1 MTRGWA
7 LAAGVRPLTTA
18 PSREVW
24 PMDARAFNRTKMQW
38 LNALSIECEVSSTAF
53 RIAYLIADH
62 HNRVT
67 GFAWPSRARLA
78 GKICLSSRSI
88 QRAVVQ
94 LEELGW
100 LAVDRKRERSNRYRM
115 SWPPG
120 RKPSPPPEQTEG
132 EDKIVR
138 SERQACPGGEDKT
151 VPQSYSYKYPKTFS
165 SRPGGGKPGKRFS
178 DQGRYEAEII
188 RQHGPEMVEVLQEL
202 NEVNPTAVERL
213 CRMARDGTLTFS
225 DIAAARLAAAQCQG
239 TQR

>member
-1 MTRGWA
+1 
-7 LAAGVRPLTTA
+7 
-18 PSREVW
+18 
-24 PMDARAFNRTKMQW
+24 MDAKRVNREKMQW
-38 LNALSIECEVSSTAF
+38 LNAVSLECEVSSTAF
-53 RIAYLIADH
+53 RVAYLIADH
-62 HNRVT
+62 QNRVT

-100 LAVDRKRERSNRYRM
+100 LAVDRQRERSNRYRM

-120 RKPSPPPEQTEG
+120 RKPLPPPKEAEG

-138 SERQACPGGEDKT
+138 SERQECLNGQDKT
-151 VPQSYSYKYPKTFS
+151 VRQSYSTKYPKTFS
-165 SRPGGGKPGKRFS
+165 SRPGVGTPGKRFS
-178 DQGRYEAEII
+178 DQGKYEAEII
-188 RQHGPEMVEVLQEL
+188 GQFGPGMIEVLQKL
-202 NEVNPTAVERL
+202 NEVDSTAVERL

-239 TQR
+239 AQK

>member
-1 MTRGWA
+1 MHGWA
-7 LAAGVRPLTTA
+7 LAGAVRRRTSA
-18 PSREVW
+18 PSRKAV
-24 PMDARAFNRTKMQW
+24 PMDVRAFNREKMQW
-38 LNALSIECEVSSTAF
+38 LNAVSLECEVSSTAF
-53 RIAYLIADH
+53 RVAYLIADH

-100 LAVDRKRERSNRYRM
+100 LAVDRQRERSNRYRM

-120 RKPSPPPEQTEG
+120 RKPSHPPKEADG
-132 EDKIVR
+132 EDKIVCT
-138 SERQACPGGEDKT
+138 ERQECLSGEDKT
-151 VPQSYSYKYPKTFS
+151 VRQSYSTKYPKTFS

-178 DQGRYEAEII
+178 DQGRYEADII
-188 RQHGPEMVEVLQEL
+188 RQFGPSMIEVLQKL
-202 NEVNPTAVERL
+202 NDVNSTAVERL

-225 DIAAARLAAAQCQG
+225 DIATARLAAAQCQG

>member
-1 MTRGWA
+1 M
-7 LAAGVRPLTTA
+7 
-18 PSREVW
+18 E
-24 PMDARAFNRTKMQW
+24 ARVFNREKMQW
-38 LNALSIECEVSSTAF
+38 LNAVNLECGVSSTAF
-53 RIAYLIADH
+53 RVAYLIADH

-100 LAVDRKRERSNRYRM
+100 LVVDRQRERSNRYRM

-120 RKPSPPPEQTEG
+120 RKPSPRPKEAEGEDKTVHSERQECHSG

-138 SERQACPGGEDKT
+138 
-151 VPQSYSYKYPKTFS
+151 QSYSTKYPKTFS
-165 SRPGGGKPGKRFS
+165 SRTGVGKPGKRFS

-188 RQHGPEMVEVLQEL
+188 RQFGPDMFEVLQKL
-202 NEVNPTAVERL
+202 NEVDSIAVERL

>member
-1 MTRGWA
+1 MHGWA
-7 LAAGVRPLTTA
+7 LAGGVRRRTSASPRKA
-18 PSREVW
+18 V
-24 PMDARAFNRTKMQW
+24 PMDVRAFNREKMQW
-38 LNALSIECEVSSTAF
+38 LNAVSLECEVSSTAF
-53 RIAYLIADH
+53 RVAYLIADH

-100 LAVDRKRERSNRYRM
+100 LAVDRQRERSNRYRM

-120 RKPSPPPEQTEG
+120 RKPSRPPKEAEE

-138 SERQACPGGEDKT
+138 SERQQCLCGEDKT
-151 VPQSYSYKYPKTFS
+151 VRQSYSTKYPKTFS
-165 SRPGGGKPGKRFS
+165 SRLGGGKPAKRFS
-178 DQGRYEAEII
+178 NQGRYEADII
-188 RQHGPEMVEVLQEL
+188 RQFGPSMIEVLQKL
-202 NEVNPTAVERL
+202 NEVNSTAVERL

-239 TQR
+239 AKR